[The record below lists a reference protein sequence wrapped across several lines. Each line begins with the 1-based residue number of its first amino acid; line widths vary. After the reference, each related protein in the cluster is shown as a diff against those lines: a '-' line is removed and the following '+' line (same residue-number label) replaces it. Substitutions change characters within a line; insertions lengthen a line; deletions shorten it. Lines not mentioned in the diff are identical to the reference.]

1 MDEYWK
7 HQETCIGSI
16 TGLIYVRVY
25 GVKSEGGGESCTAGT
40 DDAAGQELDSRT
52 AVWR

>member
-1 MDEYWK
+1 M
-7 HQETCIGSI
+7 GSI

-25 GVKSEGGGESCTAGT
+25 GVKSEGGRGGESCTAGT